1 MAQKRVSTYS
11 VSASMFQRPCHAV
24 WERDSNKHTGKKK
37 EKKRKEKERIDKM
50 ISKRA
55 KAKSLCLCWGNV
67 FTNMKPPRHKTSEMV
82 QICVSVQILGIE
94 KKKITE
100 ETLCEAEA
108 ACFFVNVA
116 SDGAFQSL
124 DSCKNTD
131 R

>member
-1 MAQKRVSTYS
+1 
-11 VSASMFQRPCHAV
+11 
-24 WERDSNKHTGKKK
+24 
-37 EKKRKEKERIDKM
+37 
-50 ISKRA
+50 
-55 KAKSLCLCWGNV
+55 
-67 FTNMKPPRHKTSEMV
+67 MKPPRHKTSEMV
-82 QICVSVQILGIE
+82 QICVSIQILGIE